1 MFHQRVFSDWIW
13 RISKFPLWLQ
23 ILDIY
28 RQPLLMYLT
37 EEEIPGNE
45 KWIEEFQEEYND
57 ASAVYIKSDGQ
68 EISTIEWQELKNR
81 FPSFFVH
88 K

>member
-1 MFHQRVFSDWIW
+1 MFHRRVFSDWIW

-37 EEEIPGNE
+37 DEEIPGNE
-45 KWIEEFQEEYND
+45 KWIEELQEEYND